1 MKYIHMLCALLVL
14 AGCGTAP
21 VPKPQIVEIPV
32 AVGCLGARPARPQ
45 PAFGVGEYPGDKV
58 AAQKALAEASAWEGY
73 ATKLEAT
80 MAGCN
85 PKEPVSL
92 Q

>member
-1 MKYIHMLCALLVL
+1 MKSILLLIGMLAL
-14 AGCGTAP
+14 AGCATAP
-21 VPKPQIVEIPV
+21 PKPQIVEIPV
-32 AVGCLGARPARPQ
+32 AVGCLGDKPARPQ
-45 PAFGVGEYPGDKV
+45 PAFGVGAYPGDKV

-73 ATKLEAT
+73 ATKLEAA

-85 PKEPVSL
+85 PKEPASL